1 MNPRVLAAASLLT
14 LPLLTGCQLVD
25 STVDYFGPRPDE
37 NLEKLAHRA
46 QEDSLALASIDA
58 EAASVRA
65 RQADELYSEISRL
78 CGTIDGAAPRS
89 CAVEKPTA
97 PGAIPPGDSPAT
109 EILQSAAD
117 LSIAGLGT
125 VHVESRP
132 LVVEQAIEL
141 EQQVSMSKASSAS
154 SSQEAEAAEA
164 DAKESLPALP
174 GFKKGTDPAVSDGA
188 TDLLN
193 WEYMQL
199 FALDFARSYA
209 DSGLLNTIDSRLRDH
224 EERIR
229 ALQGALAPLGPVPQ
243 PAPAYQPA
251 AEPLPINAEEAQ
263 AFVEDLA
270 DSDSQKWASAA
281 STQAEK
287 LKSEDSLADWRS
299 WLIAVAAQSRSY

>member
-1 MNPRVLAAASLLT
+1 MNPRVLAAVSLLT

-46 QEDSLALASIDA
+46 QEDSLALAGIDA

-65 RQADELYSEISRL
+65 RQADELYAEISRL

-132 LVVEQAIEL
+132 LVVEQAIEI

-154 SSQEAEAAEA
+154 SSQDA
-164 DAKESLPALP
+164 DSADTASLPALP

-199 FALDFARSYA
+199 FALDFARSYS

-243 PAPAYQPA
+243 PDPAYQPA
-251 AEPLPINAEEAQ
+251 AETLPTNAEEAQ
-263 AFVEDLA
+263 AFVESLA
-270 DSDSQKWASAA
+270 ASDSQKWASAA